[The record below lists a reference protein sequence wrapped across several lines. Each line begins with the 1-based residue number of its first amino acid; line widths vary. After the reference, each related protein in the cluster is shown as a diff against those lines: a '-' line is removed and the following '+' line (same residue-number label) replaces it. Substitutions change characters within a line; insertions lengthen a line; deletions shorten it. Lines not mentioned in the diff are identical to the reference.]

1 MFLMIV
7 LEHSPIFSF
16 GVLGVGQIS
25 NTGTDNV
32 HCPFGGGSGWGGGG
46 EVGVKVVDVIIL
58 KNRKIQKWNE
68 NEKNLEE
75 KKMKRYA
82 IVDL

>member
-1 MFLMIV
+1 M
-7 LEHSPIFSF
+7 
-16 GVLGVGQIS
+16 LGMGQIS

-32 HCPFGGGSGWGGGG
+32 HCPFGGGGGQSRGRYNF
-46 EVGVKVVDVIIL
+46 EKS
-58 KNRKIQKWNE
+58 KNTKMRNE

-75 KKMKRYA
+75 KKMKRYT